1 MRFYLGFFHFPGKC
15 FALPKNQFFLR
26 NFYGAQNNVIEMSP
40 GFVFVCRVSVCFAP
54 KKMLSGFVLPKNEVC
69 FRNSFGAHNNV
80 IEMLSGFVLFLAMWL
95 YILRYCICDTGLE
108 L

>member
-1 MRFYLGFFHFPGKC
+1 
-15 FALPKNQFFLR
+15 
-26 NFYGAQNNVIEMSP
+26 
-40 GFVFVCRVSVCFAP
+40 
-54 KKMLSGFVLPKNEVC
+54 MLSGFVLPKNEVC

-80 IEMLSGFVLFLAMWL
+80 IDMLSGFVLFLAMWL